1 MELDNIMWDRSLL
14 KQIIIERKKKISK
27 NGHKKVLGGK
37 FKTKKVF
44 YLRNVENHLHILK
57 TWEEIYQ
64 NTHEEFSRNK
74 IIILEKKFKFL

>member
-37 FKTKKVF
+37 FKTKKAF
-44 YLRNVENHLHILK
+44 YLRNVEK
-57 TWEEIYQ
+57 TIYISLR
-64 NTHEEFSRNK
+64 H
-74 IIILEKKFKFL
+74 EKKFIKIHMKNFLETKLSF